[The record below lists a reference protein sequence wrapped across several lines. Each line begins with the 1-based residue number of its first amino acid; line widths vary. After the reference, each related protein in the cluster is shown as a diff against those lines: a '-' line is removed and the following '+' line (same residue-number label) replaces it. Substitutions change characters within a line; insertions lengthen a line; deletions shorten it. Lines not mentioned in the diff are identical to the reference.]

1 MARSATVLMLL
12 LAGCTGIT
20 PIRDLG
26 LPPVTTIQ
34 GTVTKLAADGFALAD
49 SSGSILVKARLPDD
63 RKLNLA
69 PNETVKVYGNLRGGD
84 EKVFDA
90 YVIRRSTGEQIIIT
104 NPTPHFGFIIQS
116 SFK

>member
-1 MARSATVLMLL
+1 MARSAIVLMLL
-12 LAGCTGIT
+12 LAGCTGVT

-34 GTVTKLAADGFALAD
+34 GSVTKLAADGFALSD
-49 SSGSILVKARLPDD
+49 SSGSIFVKARLPED
-63 RKLNLA
+63 RKLDLSL
-69 PNETVKVYGNLRGGD
+69 NETVKVYGNLRAGE

-90 YVIRRSTGEQIIIT
+90 YVIRKPTGEQIIIT

-116 SFK
+116 SFQ